1 MGILY
6 LATKSQ
12 RHRAISGME
21 GLIGAEGVV
30 KTELNPEGSVLIH
43 GEIWNAQGDGNIS
56 AGEKVVVNAVEGL
69 KLKVK
74 PAKLSN

>member
-1 MGILY
+1 VL
-6 LATKSQ
+6 KS
-12 RHRAISGME
+12 
-21 GLIGAEGVV
+21 
-30 KTELNPEGSVLIH
+30 ELNPEGSVLSN
-43 GEIWNAQGDGNIS
+43 GEIWTAQGDGNIS